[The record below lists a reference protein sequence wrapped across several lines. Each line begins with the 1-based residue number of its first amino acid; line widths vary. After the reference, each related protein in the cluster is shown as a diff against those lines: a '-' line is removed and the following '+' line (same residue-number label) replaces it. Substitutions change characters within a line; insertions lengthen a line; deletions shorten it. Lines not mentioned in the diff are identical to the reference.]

1 MIFSIFNF
9 QFPRRSAPG
18 GPGGFLSI
26 IPALEKLDRPITIFV
41 GHFGSGKTEIA
52 VNLAFLWQSIGKEVT
67 IVDLDL
73 IKPYFRCRLLREDF
87 KARVIRL
94 VAPGGEKFYADLP
107 ILMPEARGI
116 LERSLANNERVVLD
130 VGGDDLG
137 ARVLGSVRDIIDR
150 SKAHLLFV
158 VNTMRP
164 FAEDE
169 QAIIKKLDQIEAAA
183 QMKVTGLV
191 ANSHLMDETDLGVVG
206 EGVEL
211 AERVSKATSIPLLF
225 CAIISH
231 LGAETFRAGGIELPV
246 MPIVRH
252 ILPPFT
258 SPPKGFLRPPSV
270 V

>member
-1 MIFSIFNF
+1 LDFS
-9 QFPRRSAPG
+9 
-18 GPGGFLSI
+18 
-26 IPALEKLDRPITIFV
+26 PALNKLDRPITIFV

-94 VAPGGEKFYADLP
+94 VAPGGDKFYADLP

-116 LERSLANNERVVLD
+116 LERSLDNNERVVIDL
-130 VGGDDLG
+130 GGDDLG
-137 ARVLGSVRDIIDR
+137 ARVLGSVRDIVDKSR
-150 SKAHLLFV
+150 AHLLFV

-164 FAEDE
+164 FAEDVD
-169 QAIIKKLDQIEAAA
+169 AIIKKIHDIETTAK
-183 QMKVTGLV
+183 MKVTGLIP
-191 ANSHLMDETDLGVVG
+191 NSHLMDETTLDVVA

-211 AERVSKATSIPLLF
+211 SKKVSEATSIPLFF
-225 CAIISH
+225 CAIIKH
-231 LGAETFRAGGIELPV
+231 LGTDIFQSGGIELPV
-246 MPIVRH
+246 LPIERH
-252 ILPPFT
+252 IMPPF
-258 SPPKGFLRPPSV
+258 SPPPKGFLRPPSV